1 VLLVPN
7 HGNASLAQ
15 PFEASSGM
23 GAISQEDHT
32 KEGMMKWFTK
42 IAIAISLMIAGPA
55 THAQTTDTKADI
67 QKNADAWMSAYNKK
81 DAATIAKMYGDNA
94 VFSNPGWTA
103 SSRTA
108 IEDALTKDIAS
119 GAFSRVT
126 AITVD
131 QSHRVGDMNYS
142 NGSWS
147 ADMKGPDGKD
157 MPVGGHWLIV
167 SEYKNGIYTALIHN
181 SNMAMPPP
189 K

>member
-1 VLLVPN
+1 
-7 HGNASLAQ
+7 
-15 PFEASSGM
+15 M
-23 GAISQEDHT
+23 GAISQQDHT

-55 THAQTTDTKADI
+55 AHAQTADTKAES
-67 QKNADAWMSAYNKK
+67 QKSADEWMSAYNKK

-94 VFSNPGWTA
+94 VFSTPGWTA

-108 IEDALTKDIAS
+108 IEAALTKDIAS

-131 QSHRVGDMNYS
+131 QSNRAGDMAYAS
-142 NGSWS
+142 GSWS

-157 MPVGGHWLIV
+157 VPVGGHWLTI
-167 SEYKNGIYTALIHN
+167 SEYKNGIYTTLVHN
-181 SNMAMPPP
+181 SNMALPPP